1 MQTTTKQKA
10 NPYRDMP
17 PFEKSQFIARL
28 LHAIQSSTIC
38 YEGAQEV
45 IDLGVELGLFNGV
58 KIGIELTAVENADL

>member
-1 MQTTTKQKA
+1 MQTTTKENQ
-10 NPYRDMP
+10 YRQLT
-17 PFEKSQFIARL
+17 PFERSQFVAKL
-28 LHAIQSSTIC
+28 LHAIQSSIIC